1 MFGHYLQ
8 IALRNLRRSPFTA
21 LINVTALALGLVS
34 FVVAYAV
41 VGYWD
46 RSERQFANADRVYA
60 ITAKLALRDGSIST
74 GVMPQTNELYER
86 YLRIDF
92 PEFEAIARA
101 NAWNRESTV
110 TAGDRAARFVA
121 LAVDPEFLDM
131 FELPLVAG
139 DRSRALRDPTGVLL
153 TESAAT
159 RLFGEADPL
168 GQSVTLGGSLID
180 ATVVGIVGEI
190 PEPSHIGNSTSA
202 SLNFDLIAPYEL
214 YERLRQA
221 VNTPAN
227 PAAAQPPAAA
237 AEAPA
242 GDAADAGGTTPEPAQ
257 STAPPAAAATPPPQP
272 ENWLGGYCCTTYV
285 MLREDSKLS
294 LAELNARLR
303 DFGLRRVPAEQQQMA
318 SVEVGAVPVNGLMV
332 TQLNAQLLG
341 GARGWLS
348 ITTLLFALGALVLV
362 VACVNY
368 ANLSTARAAR
378 RAREIGLRK
387 VIGASR
393 GQVVVQYLFEAGL
406 LTATALAVAVVAV
419 QLIAPVVANALGID
433 MRLALFDGAGFWL
446 FIVALLAGVTLLG
459 GAYPALVL
467 RACGRS
473 KRCASAACASARSS
487 RRRCSWARSSPPR
500 ASC

>member
-1 MFGHYLQ
+1 
-8 IALRNLRRSPFTA
+8 
-21 LINVTALALGLVS
+21 
-34 FVVAYAV
+34 
-41 VGYWD
+41 
-46 RSERQFANADRVYA
+46 
-60 ITAKLALRDGSIST
+60 
-74 GVMPQTNELYER
+74 
-86 YLRIDF
+86 
-92 PEFEAIARA
+92 
-101 NAWNRESTV
+101 
-110 TAGDRAARFVA
+110 
-121 LAVDPEFLDM
+121 
-131 FELPLVAG
+131 
-139 DRSRALRDPTGVLL
+139 
-153 TESAAT
+153 
-159 RLFGEADPL
+159 
-168 GQSVTLGGSLID
+168 
-180 ATVVGIVGEI
+180 
-190 PEPSHIGNSTSA
+190 
-202 SLNFDLIAPYEL
+202 
-214 YERLRQA
+214 
-221 VNTPAN
+221 
-227 PAAAQPPAAA
+227 
-237 AEAPA
+237 
-242 GDAADAGGTTPEPAQ
+242 
-257 STAPPAAAATPPPQP
+257 
-272 ENWLGGYCCTTYV
+272 

-433 MRLALFDGAGFWL
+433 MRSVVPALGSGCSSRCS
-446 FIVALLAGVTLLG
+446 GVTLLG

-467 RACGRS
+467 SRVRPIEALRLGRMRIGPRFAS
-473 KRCASAACASARSS
+473 TLLVGAQFAAASFLLIAVIVMYSQNAELRRTGLGTTADPYVVINNFGRVTGVDNNVLRGARCRRWLHRDSARPGAWRNPMVPRVAEETATRRRLPTTSARILQHAGYSRRGAACRSRAQRNADTRTGRETEHRHRSICRRSRFGSPEKRSAKSS
-487 RRRCSWARSSPPR
+487 TSRLAWAARTGEIIDAVEAGRCSCGFGTTSNAGVLGSNFTQPHVRLSPRRVRRRLESKCQGRLAPGCRSRVIWTTSSTGGRRPP
-500 ASC
+500 ASTTVFSNALFAF